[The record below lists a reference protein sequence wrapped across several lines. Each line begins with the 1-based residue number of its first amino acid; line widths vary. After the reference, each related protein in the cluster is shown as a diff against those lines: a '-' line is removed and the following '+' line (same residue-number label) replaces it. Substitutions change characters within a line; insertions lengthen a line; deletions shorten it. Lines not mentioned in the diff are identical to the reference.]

1 MITTIKGKKYIFEIL
16 SQREG
21 RDYCFFIRAQ
31 DKFSRRASC
40 INNLNVV
47 LSEFGVGENDP
58 RAADSTWTVSE
69 EEERY
74 FVSIAKQFL
83 SSSTFL
89 EYLERKLD
97 EDRALGEWANVL

>member
-1 MITTIKGKKYIFEIL
+1 MITTIEGKKYIFEIL

-31 DKFSRRASC
+31 DKFSGRTSC
-40 INNLNVV
+40 INNLNTV
-47 LSEFGVGENDP
+47 LSEFGAGENDP
-58 RAADSTWTVSE
+58 RAADSTWTVAE
-69 EEERY
+69 EDDLY
-74 FVSIAKQFL
+74 FVGIAKQFL

-97 EDRALGEWANVL
+97 EDREFGEWENVS